1 MAITTASRPPAKDMR
16 AMAKRAQ
23 ASRNSPAAP
32 IALGFPK
39 LLAVFKAVVLLSTA
53 SIMSYASQ
61 IALAP
66 VYGGIPTSLYHSKIS
81 AFVFAAAWVAKYLP
95 FKLPFRARN
104 LLPIL
109 SLYVPMAQ
117 RALAKYS
124 SSWGPFWGPIITEG
138 VTFYPLLF
146 LTVYSAAHLANFRNP
161 VTDGV
166 LAGLFAGYFW
176 NMRSL
181 VSKHLVNRIGSSWI
195 LTRCGL
201 PNLAGGIYALVSPSL
216 LLLTAIPATFHTNMY
231 NSMCTSTAGLDETL
245 SASNYTL
252 LARQE
257 SNTGYISVL
266 QNNHQNFRVL
276 RCDHSLLGGVWERP
290 PPGFEYRGQ
299 GVNEPI
305 YAVFVMLEAV
315 RLVDPPPKNPNPKAL
330 AIGLG
335 IGTAVSGLIAHG
347 VETDVV
353 ELDPVVHRYATE
365 FFQLG
370 ENHTAYIEDAITFV
384 KRERSNK
391 GKDRK
396 KYEYIL
402 HDVFTGGAVP
412 ASLFTLEFFVGL
424 RDLLSEDGVIAINW
438 AGDLKL
444 MAAKSIVETV
454 RTVFNGCRVFRE
466 DMPEE
471 DIGKAT
477 VDYSN
482 MVIFCTRSSDP
493 YTFRAPADADILG
506 SITRKHYLFPQ
517 FEMNLDQYFGVSGGF
532 TLLSESNIDTLIG
545 WQETSALGHWV
556 IIRTVMPPVV
566 WENY

>member
-1 MAITTASRPPAKDMR
+1 MR
-16 AMAKRAQ
+16 AMAKQAQ
-23 ASRNSPAAP
+23 ASRNSPVFP
-32 IALGFPK
+32 ITLGFSK
-39 LLAVFKAVVLLSTA
+39 LLALFKAVVLLSTA

-104 LLPIL
+104 LLPVL
-109 SLYVPMAQ
+109 SLYVPAAQ
-117 RALAKYS
+117 RTLARHS
-124 SSWGPFWGPIITEG
+124 DSWGPFWGPIITEG

-146 LTVYSAAHLANFRNP
+146 LTVYSTAHLANFGNLAA
-161 VTDGV
+161 DGIV
-166 LAGLFAGYFW
+166 AGVFAACFW
-176 NMRSL
+176 NIRSL

-216 LLLTAIPATFHTNMY
+216 LFLTAIPAILHTSMY
-231 NSMCTSTAGLDETL
+231 NSMCTPTAGLNETL
-245 SASNYTL
+245 AASNYTL

-266 QNNHQNFRVL
+266 QHNHQNFRVL
-276 RCDHSLLGGVWERP
+276 RCDHSLLGGVWESP
-290 PPGFEYRGQ
+290 PPGFEYVSQ
-299 GVNEPI
+299 GVKEPI
-305 YAVFVMLEAV
+305 YAIFVMLEAV

-335 IGTAVSGLIAHG
+335 IGTAVNGLIAHG

-353 ELDPVVHRYATE
+353 ELDPVVHQYATE
-365 FFQLG
+365 FFQLE

-384 KRERSNK
+384 KRENNNK

-412 ASLFTLEFFVGL
+412 ASLFTMEFFVGL

-444 MAAKSIVETV
+444 KAAKSIVETV

-471 DIGKAT
+471 DTDKAA
-477 VDYSN
+477 VDFTN

-493 YTFRAPADADILG
+493 YTFRAPVDADILG
-506 SITRKHYLFPQ
+506 SIARRNFLFPQ
-517 FEMNLDQYFGVSGGF
+517 FEINLDQYFGVSGGP

-545 WQETSALGHWV
+545 WQETSALGHWAV
-556 IIRTVMPPVV
+556 IRTVLPPVI

>member
-1 MAITTASRPPAKDMR
+1 MR
-16 AMAKRAQ
+16 AMARRVK
-23 ASRNSPAAP
+23 ASRNSPAVP
-32 IALGFPK
+32 ITLGFSK

-53 SIMSYASQ
+53 SIISYASQ

-104 LLPIL
+104 LLPVL
-109 SLYVPMAQ
+109 SLYVPAIQ
-117 RALAKYS
+117 RTLVRYS
-124 SSWGPFWGPIITEG
+124 NGWGPFWGPIITEG

-146 LTVYSAAHLANFRNP
+146 LTVYSIAHLVDFGNFA
-161 VTDGV
+161 TDGIV
-166 LAGLFAGYFW
+166 AGVFAGYFW
-176 NMRSL
+176 KMQSS
-181 VSKHLVNRIGSSWI
+181 VPKHLVNRIGSSWI

-216 LLLTAIPATFHTNMY
+216 LLLTAIPAVLHTNMY
-231 NSMCTSTAGLDETL
+231 NSMCTPTTGLNEILT
-245 SASNYTL
+245 ASNYTL

-266 QNNHQNFRVL
+266 QHNHRNFRVL
-276 RCDHSLLGGVWERP
+276 RCDHSLLGGVWEIP
-290 PPGFEYRGQ
+290 SPGFEYADQ
-299 GVNEPI
+299 GIKEPI
-305 YAVFVMLEAV
+305 YTIFVMLEAV
-315 RLVDPPPKNPNPKAL
+315 RLIDPPPKNIHPKAL

-335 IGTAVSGLIAHG
+335 IGTAVNGLITHG

-353 ELDPVVHRYATE
+353 ELDPVVHQYASE
-365 FFQLG
+365 FFQLI

-384 KRERSNK
+384 KRENSYR

-444 MAAKSIVETV
+444 KAAKSIIETV
-454 RTVFNGCRVFRE
+454 RTVFDGCRVFRE
-466 DMPEE
+466 DMPGE
-471 DIGKAT
+471 DIDKAT
-477 VDYSN
+477 VDYTN
-482 MVIFCTRSSDP
+482 MVIFCTRSLDP

-506 SITRKHYLFPQ
+506 SITRRHFLFPK
-517 FEMNLDQYFGVSGGF
+517 FEIDLDQYFGVSGEF
-532 TLLSESNIDTLIG
+532 TLLSESNIDALIG
-545 WQETSALGHWV
+545 WQETSALGHWRV
-556 IIRTVMPPVV
+556 IRTVLPPVV